1 MKSIDNRGE
10 KSSSDS
16 EGMDKTEYQNRKKI
30 AKKIIKEQQKVGIY
44 KKKS

>member
-1 MKSIDNRGE
+1 MTHKKE
-10 KSSSDS
+10 KN
-16 EGMDKTEYQNRKKI
+16 KNRKKI